1 MCLSCVFFFESYFG
15 FASCCSASVAGRR
28 LMGVDEE
35 AAPIP
40 EATGSNGA
48 ADDYFDYMDDAIP
61 TAYGYEGKWCRSVVI
76 FCSFHQVVYC
86 LCSCNT

>member
-1 MCLSCVFFFESYFG
+1 
-15 FASCCSASVAGRR
+15 
-28 LMGVDEE
+28 MGMDEE

-61 TAYGYEGKWCRSVVI
+61 AAYGYEGKWRRSVATSLFFSSSSILSLFVQYSTVLAMWCRSFI
-76 FCSFHQVVYC
+76 AKNRLAS
-86 LCSCNT
+86 LLPIESS

>member
-1 MCLSCVFFFESYFG
+1 
-15 FASCCSASVAGRR
+15 
-28 LMGVDEE
+28 MGVDEE

-61 TAYGYEGKWCRSVVI
+61 AAYGYEGKWCRSVVA
-76 FCSFHQVVYC
+76 C
-86 LCSCNT
+86 LFFSPCISWSLFVQYSTVPAMWCRCFIANNRFASVLPVESS